1 MAKNMIRMLLVAL
14 LAAAMLLSSSGFV
27 YADDSHSDNS
37 SIVVDVGVSGN
48 AKVDISASGPSELN
62 VGVKGPSEVNIDAGN
77 EVDLNVQ
84 ASDESQVII
93 KGQGI
98 DEPARQQETEYENQ
112 ATDLNS
118 GSLQPND
125 PVVGSGNQ
133 VTIMLAASA
142 IAAGLVAFLL
152 IGRFVYRKRSERKIK
167 MKVDEIV

>member
-1 MAKNMIRMLLVAL
+1 MAKDMIRIVLVAL
-14 LAAAMLLSSSGFV
+14 LVAAVLLSSGQFV
-27 YADDSHSDNS
+27 YADDGDNDNANAV
-37 SIVVDVGVSGN
+37 INIDVNGAV
-48 AKVDISASGPSELN
+48 KVDIGASGPSELN
-62 VGVKGPSEVNIDAGN
+62 VEAKGPAQVSIDAGD

-112 ATDLNS
+112 ATDLNR
-118 GSLQPND
+118 GSLQLNE

-142 IAAGLVAFLL
+142 IAAGLVAFFL

-167 MKVDEIV
+167 

>member
-1 MAKNMIRMLLVAL
+1 MAKDMIRIVLVAL
-14 LAAAMLLSSSGFV
+14 LVAAVLLSSGQFV
-27 YADDSHSDNS
+27 YADDGDNDNANAV
-37 SIVVDVGVSGN
+37 INIDVNGAV
-48 AKVDISASGPSELN
+48 KVDIGASGPSELN
-62 VGVKGPSEVNIDAGN
+62 VEAKGPAQVSIDAGD

-112 ATDLNS
+112 ATDLNR
-118 GSLQPND
+118 GSLQLNE

-142 IAAGLVAFLL
+142 IAAGLVAFFL
-152 IGRFVYRKRSERKIK
+152 IGRFIYRKRSERKIK
-167 MKVDEIV
+167 